1 MKVRWQS
8 GATYS
13 SHNNVSRPPWPP
25 ASRGSQSTRTHTL
38 GRNLNG
44 NLVPCLPTPRTKDK
58 RRRAT
63 CTAAAS
69 KARLVFWPACTILFL
84 LLHFGGRTDRQTGE
98 RASTAY
104 VPGEQQRTPSPL
116 ISLCFISLL
125 VSLVLLFLLTP
136 GRHEHVAFVSGTS
149 FSASAVCFPV
159 FSSQFLARLKSIRT
173 RHPGTAPT

>member
-1 MKVRWQS
+1 MAPRQPREPE
-8 GATYS
+8 
-13 SHNNVSRPPWPP
+13 HPN
-25 ASRGSQSTRTHTL
+25 THTL
-38 GRNLNG
+38 GRSLNG

-104 VPGEQQRTPSPL
+104 VPGEQQRAPPPL

-125 VSLVLLFLLTP
+125 VSLVLLLLLTP
-136 GRHEHVAFVSGTS
+136 GRHDMSPSSRARHFRPPPFVFLFFPRIFWPGSNP
-149 FSASAVCFPV
+149 SAQGIQERP
-159 FSSQFLARLKSIRT
+159 
-173 RHPGTAPT
+173 PT

>member
-13 SHNNVSRPPWPP
+13 SHNNASRPPWPP

-104 VPGEQQRTPSPL
+104 VPGEQQSTPFPSSPCA
-116 ISLCFISLL
+116 S
-125 VSLVLLFLLTP
+125 FLSWSPWFCYCCL
-136 GRHEHVAFVSGTS
+136 RLAGTS
-149 FSASAVCFPV
+149 MSPSSRARHFRPPPFVFLFFPRIKCV
-159 FSSQFLARLKSIRT
+159 
-173 RHPGTAPT
+173 